1 MRREILIGTYTEQL
15 SHVEGRAEGIH
26 SCTFDD
32 EGVGPSRLLTVT
44 RNPSFLALTPQGDR
58 LYAVNETVE
67 FGGHPGGG
75 VSAFARDPH
84 TGDLSLLNARASL
97 GQQPCHLALDPCG
110 HFVVVANYVSGSI
123 AVFPLDGDGALGAM
137 TDHIRHTGKGGYS
150 APQRGSHPH
159 MVAFDPDNGNVLV
172 TDLGLDSVFVYALT
186 KSGTLI
192 EDSRLRIS
200 MSPGSGPRHLALH
213 PDGQH
218 LFILNELSNTLVAL
232 RRNGDRFMVVATAST
247 LGERARLSS
256 HAGAVRVSPSGG
268 SVLVTNRGDNTDSIA
283 VLRFDAKL
291 SCLELACLQSTSG
304 RVPRDLVF
312 AGDGRLV
319 VVANQESDNLVA
331 FEFDEGACG
340 LQQVWSAPVP
350 SPACLTSA

>member
-97 GQQPCHLALDPCG
+97 GQQPCHLAVDPCG

-123 AVFPLDGDGALGAM
+123 AVFPSRRRRGSWRNDRPHP
-137 TDHIRHTGKGGYS
+137 TYGKGRVLP
-150 APQRGSHPH
+150 PQRGSHPH

-200 MSPGSGPRHLALH
+200 MSPGSGPRHRLA
-213 PDGQH
+213 
-218 LFILNELSNTLVAL
+218 S
-232 RRNGDRFMVVATAST
+232 
-247 LGERARLSS
+247 
-256 HAGAVRVSPSGG
+256 
-268 SVLVTNRGDNTDSIA
+268 
-283 VLRFDAKL
+283 
-291 SCLELACLQSTSG
+291 
-304 RVPRDLVF
+304 
-312 AGDGRLV
+312 
-319 VVANQESDNLVA
+319 
-331 FEFDEGACG
+331 
-340 LQQVWSAPVP
+340 
-350 SPACLTSA
+350 